1 MKNIKDNILIMILLS
16 IVIPAAAIFMVYMI
30 VFMIGLASSL
40 FSYWLT
46 LAAVCSISSI
56 LICTI
61 NKNRF
66 VTRGLLFCFGLVLMA
81 SGIILLIG

>member
-16 IVIPAAAIFMVYMI
+16 IVVPAAAIFMVYLI

-40 FSYWLT
+40 LSYWLI
-46 LAAVCSISSI
+46 LAAICSISTI
-56 LICTI
+56 LFYTI

-66 VTRGLLFCFGLVLMA
+66 VTRGILFIFGLVLIA
-81 SGIILLIG
+81 SGIILFIG

>member
-16 IVIPAAAIFMVYMI
+16 IVVPAVAIFMVYLI

-40 FSYWLT
+40 FSYWLI
-46 LAAVCSISSI
+46 LAAICSISTI
-56 LICTI
+56 LFYTI

-66 VTRGLLFCFGLVLMA
+66 VTRGILFIFGLVLIA
-81 SGIILLIG
+81 SGIILFIG